1 MSSRPVALALAVLV
15 TFLWSTSWVLIKL
28 GLDDLQLPPLSFA
41 GLRYFL
47 AALILLP
54 LALPALSRR
63 RPWRGGGRLLGSV
76 FVLGLLLYSLT
87 QGAQFAALAYLPAVA
102 VALLLSTTPAF
113 VGLLS
118 LRGERASRLQVLG
131 VALLVVG
138 ALLYFGPFELG
149 DDGALGLS
157 IALVGVAGNAAAALL
172 GRRLARDSVEQLG
185 GVLSLTA
192 LSMLVGGAVLLGSGL
207 LLEGLPNLTS
217 DGWLIIGWLA
227 LVNTALAFTLWNQ
240 SLRTLTAVESSV
252 INNLM
257 LVQIAVLAWIFLGEA
272 LSPLEIAGLALALTG
287 ILAVQLAPWL
297 GRRRV
302 RARDTS
308 ASEMP
313 PTDVG
318 SVEAP
323 MSPQVTLRER

>member
-1 MSSRPVALALAVLV
+1 MSSRPVALALAVFV

-28 GLDDLQLPPLSFA
+28 GLDDLELPPLSFA
-41 GLRYFL
+41 GLRYVL

-54 LALPALSRR
+54 LALPALRR
-63 RPWRGGGRLLGSV
+63 VGPWRGSSRLLAGV
-76 FVLGLLLYSLT
+76 AALGLLLYSLT

-102 VALLLSTTPAF
+102 VALVLSTTPVL

-118 LRGERASRLQVLG
+118 LRNERASRLQAMGVGMLVLG
-131 VALLVVG
+131 A
-138 ALLYFGPFELG
+138 ALYFGPFEFG
-149 DDGALGLS
+149 ESGVLGLT
-157 IALVGVAGNAAAALL
+157 IALVGMGANALAALL

-192 LSMLVGGAVLLGSGL
+192 LSMLVGSLALLGSGL
-207 LLEGLPNLTS
+207 VVEGLPSLTPEA
-217 DGWLIIGWLA
+217 WLIIGWLA

-272 LSPLEIAGLALALTG
+272 LNAVEILGLGLALAG
-287 ILAVQLAPWL
+287 ILVVQLAPAV
-297 GRRRV
+297 GRRAR
-302 RARDTS
+302 RASHGLPSD
-308 ASEMP
+308 A
-313 PTDVG
+313 G
-318 SVEAP
+318 GGAA
-323 MSPQVTLRER
+323 LGER